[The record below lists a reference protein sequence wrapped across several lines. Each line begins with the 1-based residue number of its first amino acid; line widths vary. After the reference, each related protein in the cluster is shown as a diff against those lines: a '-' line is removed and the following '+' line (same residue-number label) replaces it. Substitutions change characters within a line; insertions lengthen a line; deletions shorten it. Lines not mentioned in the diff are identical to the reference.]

1 MKVIFV
7 KDLKGQGRK
16 GEIKEVKD
24 GYGMNF
30 LIQKGYAVIAS
41 ESNIKALESNNNK
54 RQLHEQELIKD
65 FEKVKEKI
73 EKLTLKFKVKTGK
86 EDQVFGSVS
95 SKQIITEL
103 KNKEIDIDKTMI
115 NMKETL
121 SNLGFHNVEIELH
134 KKVKVI
140 LKVELIKE

>member
-1 MKVIFV
+1 MKVIFI

-16 GEIKEVKD
+16 GEIVEVKD

-41 ESNIKALESNNNK
+41 ENNIKKLENDNNQK
-54 RQLHEQELIKD
+54 QLKEQENIN
-65 FEKVKEKI
+65 ECQKVKEKL
-73 EKLTLKFKVKTGK
+73 EKLNLKFKVKTGEK
-86 EDQVFGSVS
+86 DHVFGSVS

-103 KNKEIDIDKTMI
+103 KKNGIDIDKKMI

-121 SNLGFHNVEIELH
+121 ACLGFHNIEIYLH
-134 KKVKVI
+134 KKVLAI